1 MATKKVLACSHSRS
15 LQLLCPVGGSQ
26 ARLDARTEFK
36 NFAALAKW
44 GGEAGRAM
52 HCKKN
57 LMGCQED
64 LQILQIS
71 PILANTRQY

>member
-15 LQLLCPVGGSQ
+15 LQLLCTVGGSQ

-36 NFAALAKW
+36 NFAALAKE

-52 HCKKN
+52 YCSRSCKFVAKRAV
-57 LMGCQED
+57 C
-64 LQILQIS
+64 
-71 PILANTRQY
+71 ANR